1 MADEKKVE
9 QKEVESV
16 EEATAEEVDKTEK
29 EDKTQQKEVDNTIPY
44 DRFQQVIEEKNEY
57 KNELEKLK
65 DKLAE
70 MEDPEELK
78 KEYENKLDEISQK
91 SIRKQKEFAVKE
103 AALAENVNKKALNDF
118 VQVADIDSLEVD
130 DEGNVQGVK
139 ELIAKMKE
147 EKDYFFQKGE
157 SNSSKTAG
165 SFNNGNDDTGNDSNE
180 DWAKKMADKFKF

>member
-180 DWAKKMADKFKF
+180 DWAKRMADKFTF

>member
-180 DWAKKMADKFKF
+180 DWAKKMVDKFNF

>member
-180 DWAKKMADKFKF
+180 DWAKKMADKFTF

>member
-29 EDKTQQKEVDNTIPY
+29 EDKTQQKEVDNSIPY

-57 KNELEKLK
+57 KHELEKLK

-78 KEYENKLDEISQK
+78 KEYESKIDEISQK
-91 SIRKQKEFAVKE
+91 SVRKQKEFAVKE

-118 VQVADIDSLEVD
+118 VQVADIDSLEID

-139 ELIAKMKE
+139 ELITKMKE